1 LPEIKT
7 YTQELAN
14 KAKEYLTKEYHLEAL
29 NLSSFQAINFY
40 LMDKAINKEDN
51 LFIESFD
58 KELPALSQF
67 PAVLSVAISLFFKNF
82 CDNHTI
88 YKKGDILQYNKMRFE
103 IKLVKEDSY
112 IVFGGKKGQEF
123 KKTVRHSQIGKYKI
137 VNVGLTGRRVKVGF
151 SAYEKFYDLIFNESK
166 NLPSQFKY
174 KSAIIMSKK
183 EFDEEL
189 KSQKYISI
197 DVKKAIPMRWISRS
211 GAESWNHIPIE
222 PMIYCVPDYDTL
234 QSYVLDKGID
244 IETLVVI
251 GKNRYKDDV
260 STKIRLA
267 LRNEDIPNCIILG
280 CEGFNDEQNQ
290 FLKWKWT
297 FPEFEYLEDKAPGE
311 IKVIEIEDVAFQEKI
326 DSLILYLRSLEEE
339 NGMTLLNVK
348 RLRRFLYAL
357 VLSKHNNSRNLSQ
370 VEYIQ
375 HLLKKVAAETIE
387 QDFYDLE
394 LDDTEVQQKV
404 RKQIDTIFDNFNN
417 NKLKYLERCDFI
429 NYLIVPN
436 RLVENWKD
444 EFKGKHHKIYSI
456 KEFKKIQNKI
466 QGSKKVYVLSI
477 YNNGMYYDDVLDV
490 AINSQHRF
498 SFLSYSEEA
507 KVIKAYIDKYGN
519 SLVTEYQSKDRK
531 KLTGLDFKVK
541 LKEVIEN
548 KSLED
553 IMDGFYTRNERSEQT
568 YDYESN
574 KQINYRINFQDISE
588 SLVYDG
594 SKTLLIKKNGR
605 WIKSKTYNVLPGDTV
620 RIYNNLS
627 KERLFGIASQEDSN
641 GRFQEVEKMS
651 KLWKQAL
658 SRYFSKRIAQD
669 GYYDKERLLSSL
681 KAKGS
686 KITNVV
692 TITKWLTKEDKE
704 RFPHSDN
711 ELKAMRTLFNDE
723 ALNKVFAEL
732 LRAKRFYRGLM
743 ISLGRDL
750 SDDVID
756 YIISDGIKKGKML
769 SKFQTEEINAFVKS
783 AAPVR
788 IIVSKA
794 ITDDEES
801 N

>member
-1 LPEIKT
+1 MISS
-7 YTQELAN
+7 
-14 KAKEYLTKEYHLEAL
+14 KEYHLEAL
-29 NLSSFQAINFY
+29 NLSDFQAINFY
-40 LMDKAINKEDN
+40 LMDKAINKEEN

-88 YKKGDILQYNKMRFE
+88 YKKGDVLQYNKMRFE
-103 IKLVKEDSY
+103 IKLVREDSY
-112 IVFGGKKGQEF
+112 IVFGGKKGQEY
-123 KKTVRHSQIGKYKI
+123 KKTVKYSQIGKYKI
-137 VNVGLTGRRVKVGF
+137 VNAGFTGRRVKVGF
-151 SAYEKFYDLIFNESK
+151 GAYEKFYDLIFNESK

-189 KSQKYISI
+189 RTQKYIDI
-197 DVKKAIPMRWISRS
+197 DVKKAIPMRWIARS
-211 GAESWNHIPIE
+211 GAESWNHIPVE

-234 QSYVLDKGID
+234 QTYVLDKNID

-251 GKNRYKDDV
+251 GKNKYKDDI

-280 CEGFNDEQNQ
+280 SEGFNDEQNQ

-311 IKVIEIEDVAFQEKI
+311 IKVINIEDVVFQEKI
-326 DSLILYLRSLEEE
+326 DVLMTYLSTLEKE
-339 NGMTLLNVK
+339 NSMSLLNVK

-357 VLSKHNNSRNLSQ
+357 VLAKSNDSRNLSQ
-370 VEYIQ
+370 VEFVQ
-375 HLLKKVAAETIE
+375 HLIKKVASETIE

-394 LDDTEVQQKV
+394 LDDSAIQEQL
-404 RKQIDTIFDNFNN
+404 RLHIDAIFANFNN
-417 NKLKYLERCDFI
+417 NKLKYLQQLNFVD
-429 NYLIVPN
+429 YLIVPK
-436 RLVENWKD
+436 RLVENWRE
-444 EFKGKHHKIYSI
+444 EFKIKHNKICSI
-456 KEFKKIQNKI
+456 KEFKLLQKSLK
-466 QGSKKVYVLSI
+466 GSAKVYVLSL
-477 YNNGMYYDDVLDV
+477 YNNGKYYDEILDF
-490 AINSQHRF
+490 AINSPHRF
-498 SFLSYSEEA
+498 HFLSYPEEA
-507 KVIKAYIDKYGN
+507 KVIKTYLDKYDN
-519 SLVTEYQSKDRK
+519 SLITEYQSKDRK
-531 KLTGLDFKVK
+531 KLTALDFKVK

-553 IMDGFYTRNERSEQT
+553 IMDGFYTRNDRSEQT
-568 YDYESN
+568 YDYESH
-574 KQINYRINFQDISE
+574 KQVNYRINFQGSTE

-594 SKTLLIKKNGR
+594 SKTVLIKKNGK

-620 RIYNNLS
+620 RVYNNLS
-627 KERLFGIASQEDSN
+627 KERLFSIASQEDSN

-651 KLWKQAL
+651 RLWKESL
-658 SRYFSKRIAQD
+658 SRYFSNRIEKD
-669 GYYDKERLLSSL
+669 RHYDKDRLLSSL

-692 TITKWLTKEDKE
+692 TISKWLNKEDKE

-711 ELKAMRTLFNDE
+711 ELRAMKMLFEDE
-723 ALNKVFAEL
+723 ALNKSFVEL
-732 LRAKRFYRGLM
+732 LKVKRFYRGLM

-750 SDDVID
+750 SDDVMD
-756 YIISDGIKKGKML
+756 YIVSDGKNTGKML
-769 SKFQTEEINAFVKS
+769 SKFQTEEIQAFVRS
-783 AAPVR
+783 AAPIR
-788 IIVSKA
+788 TIESKA
-794 ITDDEES
+794 ITEDEES

>member
-1 LPEIKT
+1 MQEIKT
-7 YTQELAN
+7 YTQELIN

-29 NLSSFQAINFY
+29 NLSDFQAINFY
-40 LMDKAINKEDN
+40 LMDKAINKEEN

-88 YKKGDILQYNKMRFE
+88 YKKGDVLQYNKMRFE
-103 IKLVKEDSY
+103 IKLVREDSY
-112 IVFGGKKGQEF
+112 IVFGGKKGQEY
-123 KKTVRHSQIGKYKI
+123 KKTVKYSQIGKYKI
-137 VNVGLTGRRVKVGF
+137 VNAGFTGRRVKVGF
-151 SAYEKFYDLIFNESK
+151 GAYEKFYDLIFNESK

-189 KSQKYISI
+189 RTQKYIDI
-197 DVKKAIPMRWISRS
+197 DVKKAIPMRWIARS
-211 GAESWNHIPIE
+211 GAESWNHIPVE

-234 QSYVLDKGID
+234 QTYVLDKNID

-251 GKNRYKDDV
+251 GKNKYKDDI

-280 CEGFNDEQNQ
+280 SEGFNDEQNQ

-311 IKVIEIEDVAFQEKI
+311 IKVINIEDVVFQEKI
-326 DSLILYLRSLEEE
+326 DVLMTYLSTLEKE
-339 NGMTLLNVK
+339 NSMSLLNVK

-357 VLSKHNNSRNLSQ
+357 VLAKSNDSRNLSQ
-370 VEYIQ
+370 VEFVQ
-375 HLLKKVAAETIE
+375 HLIKKVASETIE

-394 LDDTEVQQKV
+394 LDDSAIQEQL
-404 RKQIDTIFDNFNN
+404 RLHIDAIFANFNN
-417 NKLKYLERCDFI
+417 NKLKYLQQLNFVD
-429 NYLIVPN
+429 YLIVPK
-436 RLVENWKD
+436 RLVENWRE
-444 EFKGKHHKIYSI
+444 EFKIKHNKICSI
-456 KEFKKIQNKI
+456 KEFKLLQKSLK
-466 QGSKKVYVLSI
+466 GSAKVYVLSL
-477 YNNGMYYDDVLDV
+477 YNNGKYYDEILDF
-490 AINSQHRF
+490 AINSPHRF
-498 SFLSYSEEA
+498 HFLSYPEEA
-507 KVIKAYIDKYGN
+507 KVIKTYLDKYDN
-519 SLVTEYQSKDRK
+519 SLITEYQSKDRK
-531 KLTGLDFKVK
+531 KLTALDFKVK

-553 IMDGFYTRNERSEQT
+553 IMDGFYTRNDRSEQT
-568 YDYESN
+568 YDYESH
-574 KQINYRINFQDISE
+574 KQVNYRINFLGSTE

-594 SKTLLIKKNGR
+594 SKTVLIKKNGK

-620 RIYNNLS
+620 RVYNNLS
-627 KERLFGIASQEDSN
+627 KERLFSIASQEDSN

-651 KLWKQAL
+651 RLWKESL
-658 SRYFSKRIAQD
+658 SRYFSNRIEKD
-669 GYYDKERLLSSL
+669 RHYDKDRLLSSL

-692 TITKWLTKEDKE
+692 TISKWLNKEDKE
-704 RFPHSDN
+704 RFPSRDI
-711 ELKAMRTLFNDE
+711 ELRAMKMLFEDKT
-723 ALNKVFAEL
+723 LNKSFVEL
-732 LRAKRFYRGLM
+732 LKVKRFYRGLM

-750 SDDVID
+750 SDDVMD
-756 YIISDGIKKGKML
+756 YIVSDGKNTGKML
-769 SKFQTEEINAFVKS
+769 SKFQTEEIQAFVKS
-783 AAPVR
+783 AAP
-788 IIVSKA
+788 IKTIESKA